1 MAEADAGLRPLLE
14 AGAHGL
20 EHCRPLQFPCTSQ
33 FVFISNSSLHITV
46 YIEAS
51 QAYAAAPTSVLNVVD
66 DQGRQNGDIASRPAT
81 DLELHC
87 SIMTIFCQI
96 PDQKID
102 RFRVL
107 GKEDRCD

>member
-33 FVFISNSSLHITV
+33 FVFSNPSLHITV

-51 QAYAAAPTSVLNVVD
+51 QAHAAAPTSVLDIVD
-66 DQGRQNGDIASRPAT
+66 DQGRQDGDVASRPAT
-81 DLELHC
+81 DLERHC
-87 SIMTIFCQI
+87 SIMTSFCQI
-96 PDQKID
+96 QT
-102 RFRVL
+102 RR
-107 GKEDRCD
+107 